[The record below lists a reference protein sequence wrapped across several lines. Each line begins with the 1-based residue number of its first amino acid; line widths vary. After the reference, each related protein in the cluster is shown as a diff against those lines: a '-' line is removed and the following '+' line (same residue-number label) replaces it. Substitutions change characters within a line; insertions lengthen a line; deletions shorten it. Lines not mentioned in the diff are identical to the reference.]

1 MQRWR
6 FIGLIAAFGLC
17 LNVHP
22 RAVSAEPAYISVV
35 REYVDTLVKPMIDK
49 PNVLAAIKAQN
60 RKFGDISATDIQV
73 LDNSYRSE
81 IKSGQWQMVTRLL
94 NNPVSRYLKAKQ
106 DDSQGTIVEIFVTD
120 RNGLNVAQ
128 SVPTNDYWQ
137 GDENK
142 FLKTFARDSDE
153 VFIDRASRDDATQL
167 LETQASFTVRD
178 ERGEAIGSAT
188 VTIAIDAL

>member
-1 MQRWR
+1 MRRWR

-17 LNVHP
+17 LNAQP
-22 RAVSAEPAYISVV
+22 RAVSAEPAYVSVV
-35 REYVDTLVKPMIDK
+35 REYVDALVKPMINK
-49 PNVLAAIKAQN
+49 PMVLAAIKSQN
-60 RKFGDISATDIQV
+60 LKFGDVSATDIQV

-94 NNPVSRYLKAKQ
+94 NNPVSRYLKSKQ

-128 SVPTNDYWQ
+128 SIPTTDYWQ

-142 FLKTFARDSDE
+142 FLKTFARNSDE

-167 LETQASFTVRD
+167 LQTQASFTIRD
-178 ERGEAIGSAT
+178 ESGEAIGSAT

>member
-1 MQRWR
+1 MRRWR
-6 FIGLIAAFGLC
+6 FIGVIAAFGLC
-17 LNVHP
+17 LNAQP

-35 REYVDTLVKPMIDK
+35 REYVDALVKPMINK
-49 PNVLAAIKAQN
+49 PMVLAAIKSQN
-60 RKFGDISATDIQV
+60 LKFGDVSATDIQV

-94 NNPVSRYLKAKQ
+94 NNPVSRYLKSKQ

-128 SVPTNDYWQ
+128 SVPTTDYWQ

-142 FLKTFARDSDE
+142 FLKTFARNSDE

-167 LETQASFTVRD
+167 LQTQASFTIRD
-178 ERGEAIGSAT
+178 ESGEAIGSAT

>member
-1 MQRWR
+1 MRCWR
-6 FIGLIAAFGLC
+6 FIGVIAAFGLC
-17 LNVHP
+17 LNAQP
-22 RAVSAEPAYISVV
+22 RAVSAEPAYVSVV
-35 REYVDTLVKPMIDK
+35 REYVDALVKPMINK
-49 PNVLAAIKAQN
+49 PMVLAAIKSQN
-60 RKFGDISATDIQV
+60 LKFGDVSATDIQV

-94 NNPVSRYLKAKQ
+94 NNPVSRYLKSKQ

-128 SVPTNDYWQ
+128 SIPTTDYWQ

-142 FLKTFARDSDE
+142 FLKTFARNSDE

-167 LETQASFTVRD
+167 LQTQASFTIRD
-178 ERGEAIGSAT
+178 ESGEAIGSAT

>member
-1 MQRWR
+1 
-6 FIGLIAAFGLC
+6 
-17 LNVHP
+17 
-22 RAVSAEPAYISVV
+22 
-35 REYVDTLVKPMIDK
+35 MINK

-60 RKFGDISATDIQV
+60 RKFGDISPMDIQV